1 MLFAPLALST
11 LHRCRNGE
19 STYYQVNIRR
29 VAVPGLAF
37 PVESNLR
44 SLSRQL
50 IELRIDH
57 ADLDATIDRLIEATP
72 LDELLLRRLKKRRL
86 ALRDQIARLERDI
99 DPQEPA

>member
-1 MLFAPLALST
+1 VLIAPVALT
-11 LHRCRNGE
+11 ALHRCRNE
-19 STYYQVNIRR
+19 EWTYYQVNKRR
-29 VAVPGLAF
+29 ATPTVLAF

-57 ADLDATIDRLIEATP
+57 ADLDATIDRLCDAIP

-86 ALRDQIARLERDI
+86 ALRDQISRLVREI

>member
-1 MLFAPLALST
+1 VLIAPVALT
-11 LHRCRNGE
+11 ALHRCRNGE
-19 STYYQVNIRR
+19 STYYQVNLRR
-29 VAVPGLAF
+29 ATLPLLAF

-57 ADLDATIDRLIEATP
+57 ADLDASIDRLAEAIP

-86 ALRDQIARLERDI
+86 ALRDQIARLAREI